1 MIDILTMWIMLL
13 LPLAVVVVMVLVDIL
28 HVGEQTQR
36 VLTVILY
43 ILLAAILINLFILP
57 WIRKGIHWALERQK
71 TKARIRDLKTLIR
84 RFETGQPVS
93 TEELIRLLRATG
105 EKETIHT
112 KVLAV
117 LEQRAQSGDPSVV
130 EAIFQ
135 WVKEVCQDEMAFMAE
150 LDAHNPYYATPFPIS
165 LPDINL
171 MPFNLLARFADAS
184 IIPALQALYD
194 EIPERVEYREW
205 YDAEHDM
212 IVEEE
217 SKARPL
223 IKSLINTLRER
234 SKE

>member
-1 MIDILTMWIMLL
+1 VIDILTMWIMLL

-105 EKETIHT
+105 EKRNDTH
-112 KVLAV
+112 
-117 LEQRAQSGDPSVV
+117 QSPCRSG
-130 EAIFQ
+130 
-135 WVKEVCQDEMAFMAE
+135 
-150 LDAHNPYYATPFPIS
+150 T
-165 LPDINL
+165 
-171 MPFNLLARFADAS
+171 
-184 IIPALQALYD
+184 
-194 EIPERVEYREW
+194 
-205 YDAEHDM
+205 
-212 IVEEE
+212 
-217 SKARPL
+217 ARPVW
-223 IKSLINTLRER
+223 R
-234 SKE
+234 SQRGGGYFSMGKRSVPR

>member
-1 MIDILTMWIMLL
+1 VIDILTMWIMLL

-43 ILLAAILINLFILP
+43 ILLAAILINLFILL
-57 WIRKGIHWALERQK
+57 WIRKGIHWTLERQK
-71 TKARIRDLKTLIR
+71 TKARIRDLETLIR

-135 WVKEVCQDEMAFMAE
+135 WVKEVCQNEMAFMAE
-150 LDAHNPYYATPFPIS
+150 LDAHNPYYAIPFRIS

-212 IVEEE
+212 IVEQE

>member
-57 WIRKGIHWALERQK
+57 WIRKGIHWTLERQK
-71 TKARIRDLKTLIR
+71 TKARIRDLETLIR

-212 IVEEE
+212 IVEQE

>member
-57 WIRKGIHWALERQK
+57 WIRKGIHWTLERQK
-71 TKARIRDLKTLIR
+71 TKARIRDLETLIR

-135 WVKEVCQDEMAFMAE
+135 WVKEVCQNEMAFMAE
-150 LDAHNPYYATPFPIS
+150 LDAHNPYYAIPFRIS

-212 IVEEE
+212 IVEQE